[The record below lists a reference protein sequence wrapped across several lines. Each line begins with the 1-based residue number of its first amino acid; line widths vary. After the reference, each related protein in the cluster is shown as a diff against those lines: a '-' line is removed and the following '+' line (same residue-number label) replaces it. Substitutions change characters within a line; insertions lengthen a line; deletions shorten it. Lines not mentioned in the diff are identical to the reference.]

1 MQLDRFFLAR
11 SRNSDRRPDAEDNPA
26 RGMFPVY
33 RRASMKGDPEDEP
46 GIYLLYALIM
56 FGGIIAA
63 AVIAAG
69 ILVRASL

>member
-1 MQLDRFFLAR
+1 
-11 SRNSDRRPDAEDNPA
+11 
-26 RGMFPVY
+26 
-33 RRASMKGDPEDEP
+33 MKGDPEDEP